1 LSRRDR
7 RQTNAEDQGHL
18 ARRGGGGGPILDYV
32 VKNNADKL
40 RSDLIIVDGGSTPAV
55 AYVV

>member
-1 LSRRDR
+1 LHG
-7 RQTNAEDQGHL
+7 EEE
-18 ARRGGGGGPILDYV
+18 GGGPILDYAV
-32 VKNNADKL
+32 ENNTDKL